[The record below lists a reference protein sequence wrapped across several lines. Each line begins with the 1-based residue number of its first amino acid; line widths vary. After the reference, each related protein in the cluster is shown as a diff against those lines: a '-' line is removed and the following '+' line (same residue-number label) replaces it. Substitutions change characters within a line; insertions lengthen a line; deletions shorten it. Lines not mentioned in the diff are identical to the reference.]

1 MIKSLSIASCNWR
14 VLLKSLFCQVLV
26 LVLMLAFL
34 ITAFGALAGDILR
47 VVTDNH
53 ITDFIQSTVSG
64 IISGDFNSANFSA
77 ELTTLI
83 NTLREDVKSIRW
95 PWGGVTASYIVVFL
109 VLIAYR
115 LFVSYTDVTAACQ
128 IEEFMT
134 SNASRPFLW
143 YLFKKQGKTWKFSC
157 LQALLALPLDILIVT
172 GSLGIY
178 LLFLIAFGWWTIIPT
193 AILLVLL
200 YTARQT
206 IFAFCL
212 PAVVTEDMPTRK
224 AFKYGLS
231 QIVNR
236 FWRVFYKTLIV
247 MCLMLVITVV
257 GLLYIENSWAQT
269 AVITVPNLILFFYLK
284 CVNMTEYFEA
294 NKRPYFHKSM
304 YIEGTDRYNR
314 KQAKIAKK
322 QARLQAKQQK
332 DMSQDIVDGE

>member
-47 VVTDNH
+47 VVTENH
-53 ITDFIQSTVSG
+53 ITDFVQSTVSE

-77 ELTTLI
+77 ELTNLI

-143 YLFKKQGKTWKFSC
+143 FLLKKQGKTWKFSC
-157 LQALLALPLDILIVT
+157 LQTLFTLPLDVLIVT
-172 GSLGIY
+172 GTLGLY
-178 LLFLIAFGWWTIIPT
+178 LLFLIAFGWWTIIP
-193 AILLVLL
+193 AVVLLVLL

-206 IFAFCL
+206 FFAFCL
-212 PAVVTEDMPTRK
+212 PAVVCEDMSTRK

-231 QIVNR
+231 QIVAC
-236 FWRVFYKTLIV
+236 FWQVFYKTLIV
-247 MCLMLVITVV
+247 MCLMLVITVL
-257 GLLYIENSWAQT
+257 GLLYVENSYAQT

-284 CVNMTEYFEA
+284 CINMREYFEA
-294 NKRPYFHKSM
+294 NKRPYFHKRM

-314 KQAKIAKK
+314 KQA
-322 QARLQAKQQK
+322 RLQAKQSKVKTQPT
-332 DMSQDIVDGE
+332 DNADNE